1 MQNPFLCSISGGV
14 SINVTFEPLV
24 VAAGFQF
31 TGGSTLSWTP
41 PAKPSVG
48 VVVLSGAV
56 TVAGTLRI
64 DPSNLPGDATY
75 TTVVAIE
82 SRQEPV
88 LGTFDVT
95 QLVAGDK
102 CGRTAW
108 PLRTTTSLNVV
119 LLYDPSGCHKSAR
132 TLQRTA
138 LIFAVVGVGLFIVLV
153 AAGLLLIKYRLCRWM
168 FVRQHQPRPRPAS
181 LF

>member
-1 MQNPFLCSISGGV
+1 MY
-14 SINVTFEPLV
+14 INVTFEPLV
-24 VAAGFQF
+24 VAAGFEF
-31 TGGSTLSWTP
+31 TAGATLSWTP
-41 PAKPSVG
+41 SDKPSVG
-48 VVVLSGAV
+48 VVVLSGPI

-64 DPSNLPGDATY
+64 DPSNLSGGATY

-108 PLRTTTSLNVV
+108 PLRTATSLNVM
-119 LLYDPSGCHKSAR
+119 LLHDPSGCRKSAR
-132 TLQRTA
+132 ALQRTA
-138 LIFAVVGVGLFIVLV
+138 IIFGVVGVGLFIVLV
-153 AAGLLLIKYRLCRWM
+153 AAGLLLIKYRMCRWM
-168 FVRQHQPRPRPAS
+168 FVRPRKPRPRQAS